1 MRETTM
7 AKAAGTQMLA
17 GVPLFAG
24 LSTRH
29 LKRIRDLAEPA
40 DYMAGASL
48 VKEGTE
54 GDAFYVII
62 EGLAKVVAGKR
73 TIHRLMPGDYFGE
86 ISLLDGKPRSATI
99 RADDEVTT
107 LSLTAWQ
114 FEPMLTDHPKLAHK
128 LLLGLCA
135 HVRAAEASS
144 IAD

>member
-1 MRETTM
+1 M

-24 LSTRH
+24 LPTRH

-86 ISLLDGKPRSATI
+86 ISLLDGGVRTASVVSETPLKVLVIDRNRFLKLLEDESGISLALLEGLARTI
-99 RADDEVTT
+99 RRTDR
-107 LSLTAWQ
+107 SLA
-114 FEPMLTDHPKLAHK
+114 
-128 LLLGLCA
+128 G
-135 HVRAAEASS
+135 
-144 IAD
+144 

>member
-1 MRETTM
+1 M

-24 LSTRH
+24 LPTRH
-29 LKRIRDLAEPA
+29 LKRIRDLAEEA

-86 ISLLDGKPRSATI
+86 ISLLDGGVRTASVVSETPLKVLVIDRKRFLKLLETESGISLALLEGLARTI
-99 RADDEVTT
+99 RRTDR
-107 LSLTAWQ
+107 SLA
-114 FEPMLTDHPKLAHK
+114 
-128 LLLGLCA
+128 G
-135 HVRAAEASS
+135 
-144 IAD
+144 

>member
-1 MRETTM
+1 M

-24 LSTRH
+24 LPTRH
-29 LKRIRDLAEPA
+29 LKRIRDLAEEA

-86 ISLLDGKPRSATI
+86 ISLLDGGVRTASVVSETPLKVLIISRKRFMKLLESESGIALALLEGLARTI
-99 RADDEVTT
+99 RRTDR
-107 LSLTAWQ
+107 SLA
-114 FEPMLTDHPKLAHK
+114 
-128 LLLGLCA
+128 G
-135 HVRAAEASS
+135 
-144 IAD
+144 

>member
-1 MRETTM
+1 M

-24 LSTRH
+24 LSNKH
-29 LKRIRDLAEPA
+29 LKRIRDLAEQA

-62 EGLAKVVAGKR
+62 EGLAKVIAGKR

-86 ISLLDGKPRSATI
+86 ISLLDGGVRTASVVSETPLKVLVIDRKRFLKLLEVESGISLALLEGLARTI
-99 RADDEVTT
+99 RRTDR
-107 LSLTAWQ
+107 SLA
-114 FEPMLTDHPKLAHK
+114 
-128 LLLGLCA
+128 G
-135 HVRAAEASS
+135 
-144 IAD
+144 

>member
-1 MRETTM
+1 M

-24 LSTRH
+24 LPTRH
-29 LKRIRDLAEPA
+29 LKRIRDLAEEA

-86 ISLLDGKPRSATI
+86 ISLLDGGVRTASVVSETPLKVLVIDRKRFLELLEDESGISLALLEGLARTI
-99 RADDEVTT
+99 RRTDR
-107 LSLTAWQ
+107 SLA
-114 FEPMLTDHPKLAHK
+114 
-128 LLLGLCA
+128 G
-135 HVRAAEASS
+135 
-144 IAD
+144 